1 MSVIRNPN
9 PKIFFAAFLLLIFFS
24 CDQKKETTTNGDN
37 EKIISVSFSNVG
49 GKAGSYSKIKVN
61 QDSLYLEKGTVS
73 SKEHIVWKYAI
84 TAKDWRQLTSH
95 FDIKTFNTIKSSESI
110 QALNGI
116 DETFQIKTSKT
127 SHVYVNAYNDTI
139 HYKQLQKFKDQ
150 LSQIIPKEYQ

>member
-1 MSVIRNPN
+1 MSVIRNSN
-9 PKIFFAAFLLLIFFS
+9 PKTFFTAFLLLTFFS
-24 CDQKKETTTNGDN
+24 CTQKKKTTTNGAE

-49 GKAGSYSKIKVN
+49 GNAGSYRKVKVN

-73 SKEHIVWKYAI
+73 SKEHTVWKSAI
-84 TAKDWRQLTSH
+84 TAEDWHQLTSH
-95 FDIKTFNTIKSSESI
+95 FDIKTFSTIKSSESI

-127 SHVYVNAYNDTI
+127 SHVYVNAYTDTI